1 MWTGQKARTKDCG
14 TVSVVSRIRTA
25 ALLAVSACLL
35 AACGADPT
43 PVASP
48 TPTPASSSPTPSASP
63 TPTAP
68 RPLPT
73 PTVTPQPAPV
83 PGELSPL
90 SGRPGGAGK
99 RVLAVKIDN
108 TRSAQPQAGLH
119 QADLVYVQEV
129 EGGLTRLLALFA
141 TDLPKEVGPVRS
153 ARISD
158 LSLLAPF
165 GNAAFAYSGAQS
177 KMLPILEESPL
188 VLVAPEKGS
197 PSWYRQMWR
206 PVSYINLIASPKA
219 LLDWAKDSARVPQTG
234 WAFNEAAPAGG
245 KAVRE
250 VEARWGGS
258 TMAFRWD
265 AQRKGYVVIAN
276 GEETRSDAGG
286 PQVASTVIIQRVRQ
300 SDSGFGDRYG
310 GRTPLIESV
319 GRGQAIVLR
328 DGRMWPVTWE
338 RPEESAHTRFTLASG
353 EVMPFAPGQ
362 VWIALLDGTPVL
374 R

>member
-1 MWTGQKARTKDCG
+1 MP
-14 TVSVVSRIRTA
+14 VVSRITIA
-25 ALLAVSACLL
+25 ALLAVSALVL

-43 PVASP
+43 PVS
-48 TPTPASSSPTPSASP
+48 TPTPAPSSSSASP
-63 TPTAP
+63 SPSPSSP

-73 PTVTPQPAPV
+73 PTVTPTAPAE
-83 PGELSPL
+83 PGLLSPL

-99 RVLAVKIDN
+99 RLLAVKIDN

-165 GNAAFAYSGAQS
+165 GDVAFAYSGAQS
-177 KMLPILEESPL
+177 KMLPILEDSPL

-197 PSWYRQMWR
+197 PGWYRQTWR
-206 PVSYINLIASPKA
+206 PVSYINLIANPKA

-234 WAFNEAAPAGG
+234 WVFDDTAPAGG
-245 KAVRE
+245 KAVVE

-265 AQRKGYVVIAN
+265 AQRQGYVVSAN
-276 GEETRSDAGG
+276 GEETQSDAGG

-310 GRTPLIESV
+310 GRTPLIETV

-338 RPEESAHTRFTLASG
+338 RPEESAHTRFTLANG
-353 EVMPFAPGQ
+353 EVMPFDPGQ
-362 VWIALLDGTPVL
+362 VWVALLDGTPVL